1 VVTCLDNMASDVS
14 ELAAS
19 GPFISEVL
27 RCRLYVSVGIAACTA
42 MINPSRDALN
52 QLAQATHATALC
64 LNSIRH
70 RLVYDIIAADDPEQM
85 PRLTPDS
92 PLITDALELARA
104 STLGKS
110 PRWDRLAIYMY
121 GILNSFNTW
130 LQRTDPLAQLL
141 YIVAES
147 RHDNA
152 LNRTALGEYRNA
164 MSHARLQRL
173 H

>member
-1 VVTCLDNMASDVS
+1 MASDVS

-110 PRWDRLAIYMY
+110 PTMGSLGNLHVRYPQQ
-121 GILNSFNTW
+121 
-130 LQRTDPLAQLL
+130 LQHMAATDGPACPTSLHSCRVSARQRPQQNCAGRVQKR
-141 YIVAES
+141 YES
-147 RHDNA
+147 R
-152 LNRTALGEYRNA
+152 
-164 MSHARLQRL
+164 
-173 H
+173 